1 MELSLFVLTLSS
13 PMYLFLNHF
22 QLFTISVYGRL
33 HVMYV
38 WILYEL
44 CHVCDLY

>member
-1 MELSLFVLTLSS
+1 MELSLFVLTLS
-13 PMYLFLNHF
+13 YVFVLNHF
-22 QLFTISVYGRL
+22 QLYTISVYGRL
-33 HVMYV
+33 HVKYV